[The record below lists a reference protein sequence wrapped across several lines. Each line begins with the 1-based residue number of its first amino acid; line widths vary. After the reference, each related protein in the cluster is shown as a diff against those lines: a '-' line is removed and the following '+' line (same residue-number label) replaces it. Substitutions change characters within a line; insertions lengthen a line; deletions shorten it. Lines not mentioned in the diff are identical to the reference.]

1 MLRDQGPLAFQRS
14 KCISPKIRHLLGIP
28 KPSPTSKAL
37 GSLTLRLLAVGMT
50 ETSRK
55 TGVLSVTGS

>member
-37 GSLTLRLLAVGMT
+37 GSLTLRLLAAGMT
-50 ETSRK
+50 ETGRK

>member
-28 KPSPTSKAL
+28 KPSPISKAP
-37 GSLTLRLLAVGMT
+37 GSLTLRLLAAGM
-50 ETSRK
+50 